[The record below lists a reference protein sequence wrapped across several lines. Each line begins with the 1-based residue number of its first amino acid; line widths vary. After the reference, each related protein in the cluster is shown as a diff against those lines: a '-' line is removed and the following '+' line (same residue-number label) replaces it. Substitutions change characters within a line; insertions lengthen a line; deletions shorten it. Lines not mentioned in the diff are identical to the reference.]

1 MNIELDYINLIKK
14 VLDEGTYESTRNGT
28 TISIFGTMMKFS
40 LENNTIPFITTK
52 KLAWKTC
59 LKELLWF
66 INGSTNNDE
75 LTSKKV
81 NIWTDNAN
89 EYKHRMNKNGIDIHD
104 GDLGPIYGHQWRHFN
119 AEYKDCHSDY
129 SNKGVDQL
137 KEIIDTLKDPI
148 KRTSRRIIMS
158 AWNPCQIPDMALPPC
173 HILCQFH
180 VSKGN
185 RLHCCLYQRS
195 GDIGLGV
202 PFNIASYSF
211 LTHIIA
217 NICGLEAY
225 EFTHFIGNA
234 HIYEEHIEALKQQIQ
249 NVMYEFPNINI
260 KRKLNDIDDIMFDDI
275 EITNYKHH
283 STVKMDMKV

>member
-1 MNIELDYINLIKK
+1 MNELDYINLIKK

-40 LENNTIPFITTK
+40 LENNVIPFITTK

-66 INGSTNNDE
+66 INGSTNNNE
-75 LTSKKV
+75 LTSNKV

-89 EYKHRMNKNGIDIHD
+89 EYKDRMNKNGINIYD
-104 GDLGPIYGHQWRHFN
+104 GDLGPVYGHQWRHFN
-119 AEYKDCHSDY
+119 AEYTDCNSDY
-129 SNKGVDQL
+129 YNKGVDQL

-249 NVMYEFPNINI
+249 NEMYDFPNINI
-260 KRKLNDIDDIMFDDI
+260 KRKLNDIDDVMFDDI